1 MDIFEKKKRSE
12 VMSKVK
18 SKDTGAEMTVRRLL
32 HLAGFRYRLHR
43 KALPGKPDI
52 VFPGRKKVVF
62 VHGCFWHQ
70 HADCRRAQRPQS
82 NKEYWNKKL
91 DRNQERDAANESLL
105 IKLGWEVFIVW
116 ECRLKNRDALLE
128 DLKVFLSTE
137 LRTVEL

>member
-43 KALPGKPDI
+43 KDLPGKPDI